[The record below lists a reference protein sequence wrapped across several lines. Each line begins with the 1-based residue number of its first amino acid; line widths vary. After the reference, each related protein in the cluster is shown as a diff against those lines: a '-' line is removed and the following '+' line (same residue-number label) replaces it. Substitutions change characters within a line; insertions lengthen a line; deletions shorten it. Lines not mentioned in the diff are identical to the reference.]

1 MTKILALDQ
10 DFLSITT
17 DYQCFIDEIVHIY
30 LDNNLTDKTDK
41 KIFGRVIYTSL
52 EKTIIHIFDSI
63 NQPLSSIKLHW
74 TNSKLTINLSPT
86 ILGRSLDAFGNPID
100 LLDPIPAIKQG
111 FFENKPNH
119 NSTQNKIKQQ
129 SSKTDLRRYISSLTQ
144 DNLGLIVVGNHN
156 STRNRLLDTSFLSD
170 ISVNFECDND
180 SYQWI
185 VAMELAWVVAEFV
198 AVEFDFEVKIIVD
211 GYSKYITTIDR
222 LNNRISQLPEFGNSL
237 SCVIP
242 YTYQDISHQK
252 SNPKVEIIAF

>member
-10 DFLSITT
+10 DFLSIKT
-17 DYQCFIDEIVHIY
+17 DYNCFINEIVHIY
-30 LDNNLTDKTDK
+30 LDNNSNDH

-119 NSTQNKIKQQ
+119 NFTQNKTKQQ

-156 STRNRLLDTSFLSD
+156 STRNRLLDTSFLGD

-185 VAMELAWVVAEFV
+185 MAMELAWVVAQFV

-211 GYSKYITTIDR
+211 GYSKYIATIDR
-222 LNNRISQLPEFGNSL
+222 LNKRVSQLPEFSHNIGS
-237 SCVIP
+237 VIP
-242 YTYQDISHQK
+242 YTYHDLSHQK
-252 SNPKVEIIAF
+252 PNPKVEIIAF